1 MGNLKSK
8 SKIYIEVQ
16 RAKNS
21 QDTSEKKKKKQD
33 IKLLLHYYKIV
44 VIKTMWLAWD

>member
-21 QDTSEKKKKKQD
+21 QDTSEKKKQQD

>member
-21 QDTSEKKKKKQD
+21 QDTSEKKKQD

-44 VIKTMWLAWD
+44 VIKTTWLAWD

>member
-21 QDTSEKKKKKQD
+21 QDTSEKKKNK
-33 IKLLLHYYKIV
+33 ISSFYYIITKL
-44 VIKTMWLAWD
+44 

>member
-21 QDTSEKKKKKQD
+21 QDTSEKKKKTRYQAF
-33 IKLLLHYYKIV
+33 ITLLQNCSN
-44 VIKTMWLAWD
+44 

>member
-8 SKIYIEVQ
+8 SKTYMEVQ

-21 QDTSEKKKKKQD
+21 QDTSGKKQD
-33 IKLLLHYYKIV
+33 IKLLLHYNIV
-44 VIKTMWLAWD
+44 VIKTTWLAWD